1 MFLRICTGS
10 HLSQR
15 WELWAGLW
23 AGLVVGIGEGAAPA
37 VRGIRTRVALAER
50 GIRSRVAPAELGILV
65 QVVQAVGG
73 TFQAAPGKEPWA
85 GSRELQGRV
94 QVVVDL
100 HTVNNH
106 RLEGV
111 QKAVDHQLDDL
122 KSAATRRS
130 LGGNLTWTWRLTRSC

>member
-23 AGLVVGIGEGAAPA
+23 AALVVGIGEGAAPA

-73 TFQAAPGKEPWA
+73 TFQAAPGKEPRA
-85 GSRELQGRV
+85 GSRLQDRV
-94 QVVVDL
+94 QVVFDL
-100 HTVNNH
+100 HTVNNR

-122 KSAATRRS
+122 KAAATRRS
-130 LGGNLTWTWRLTRSC
+130 LGGSLTWTWRLTGSC